1 MSQALKDEE
10 RARADRSIMV
20 QQNTGIRDVR
30 PTWVHIMDPEEQIR
44 LRREAARLRRAQVV
58 NYLERKIQMVCQ
70 VVRHSRLGSNGDPD
84 SSSKHMHYY
93 F

>member
-1 MSQALKDEE
+1 MPQEIASALSEREAMSQALKDEE

-20 QQNTGIRDVR
+20 QQSTGSHDVR

-58 NYLERKIQMVCQ
+58 NYLERKIQMVWQ
-70 VVRHSRLGSNGDPD
+70 VVRHSKFG
-84 SSSKHMHYY
+84 K
-93 F
+93 